1 MLCVCV
7 HVYVNARETERERE
21 REGRRERERERGR
34 DLRLRQH
41 MLSTQKTYTMP
52 LVNKVVGMPL
62 GANLDCDLRRCRGFV
77 SERACVCVCVF
88 SACECE
94 FYS

>member
-1 MLCVCV
+1 MQGR
-7 HVYVNARETERERE
+7 HGERE
-21 REGRRERERERGR
+21 RERERERGR

-62 GANLDCDLRRCRGFV
+62 GANLDCDLRRCCGFV
-77 SERACVCVCVF
+77 SERAVVCSLHVSVSF
-88 SACECE
+88 TLNAPLK
-94 FYS
+94 